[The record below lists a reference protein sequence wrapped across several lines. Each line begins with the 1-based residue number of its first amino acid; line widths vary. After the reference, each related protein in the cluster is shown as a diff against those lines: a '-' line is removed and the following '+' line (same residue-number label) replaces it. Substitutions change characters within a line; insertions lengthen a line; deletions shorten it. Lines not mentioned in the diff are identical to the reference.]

1 MPAALEAM
9 SVPSDF
15 ASAFNRPGSFVHS
28 QLNINSDPID
38 EEIRV
43 TTDIVGIGSVACGE
57 LRPCPT

>member
-1 MPAALEAM
+1 M